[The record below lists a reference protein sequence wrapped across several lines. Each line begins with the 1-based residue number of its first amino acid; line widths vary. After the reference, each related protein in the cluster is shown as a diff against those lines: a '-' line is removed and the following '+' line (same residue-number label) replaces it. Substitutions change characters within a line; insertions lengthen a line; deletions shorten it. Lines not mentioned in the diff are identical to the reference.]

1 MHSEVPAIRL
11 VPAPPPVPA
20 SMVVFSTVD
29 GAIRNRQGSCADVR
43 VALDLLTARG
53 VPVVLMSQDGPEEVQ
68 DVQRA
73 LGLHHPFIAGGGS
86 SLYIPRGY
94 FPELD
99 GLTAG
104 DEEWEVFGF
113 GVRDPAR
120 AVRLLASLFSVK
132 GEEILTIGFA
142 CDWSDRALLAA
153 VDVPIVVRSGSLD
166 QERLV
171 RRVPGAYLTDALG
184 PAGWSEAV
192 LGSTAV

>member
-1 MHSEVPAIRL
+1 
-11 VPAPPPVPA
+11 
-20 SMVVFSTVD
+20 MVVFSTVE
-29 GAIRNRQGSCADVR
+29 GAIRTPHGSCAEVR
-43 VALDLLTARG
+43 AALDLLSARG
-53 VPVVLMSQDGPEEVQ
+53 VPVVLMSHTGPEDVQ

-73 LGLHHPFIAGGGS
+73 LRLHHPFIADGGS
-86 SLYIPRGY
+86 ALYIPRGY

-113 GVRDPAR
+113 GVREPAR

-153 VDVPIVVRSGSLD
+153 VDVPIVVRSGSPD

-171 RRVPGAYLTDALG
+171 RRVPGAYLTEAYG

-192 LGSTAV
+192 LGSTTV